1 MKIPRARP
9 RRGANGPRLIDERD
23 GCLRDSGFASMA
35 ASEAEHFERFDALAM
50 ELRLTLVA
58 AYDSHIDQVDSCLQ
72 RWGLTHGK
80 FNVMM
85 ILRDSPTGRLS
96 MSQIAEL
103 ALTSPRNMTAL
114 VDGLADAGLVRRFP
128 SRLDR
133 RVTLIGLSNK
143 GSKLLEEFLPAFYGT
158 LNRYF
163 DGLTE
168 TEKLHLLHLLNRLRL
183 EIARVQDKR
192 ASDLAS

>member
-1 MKIPRARP
+1 MKIPRARAVRAAP
-9 RRGANGPRLIDERD
+9 GPRLIEERD

-35 ASEAEHFERFDALAM
+35 ASEAQHFEAFDALAM
-50 ELRLTLVA
+50 ELRLTLAA
-58 AYDSHIDQVDSCLQ
+58 AYDGHISQVDECLQ

-96 MSQIAEL
+96 MSQMAEL

-114 VDGLADAGLVRRFP
+114 VDGLAESGLVRR
-128 SRLDR
+128 SASHSDR
-133 RVTLIGLSNK
+133 RVTLIGLTKK
-143 GSKLLEEFLPAFYGT
+143 GSELLEQFLPAFYGT

-163 DGLTE
+163 DGLTQ
-168 TEKLHLLHLLNRLRL
+168 TEKLSLLHLLNRLRL
-183 EIARVQDKR
+183 EIARAQDTH